1 MRAAA
6 CRNFLIIAQQQQ
18 QQSWSYFSIIKE
30 EFVCCSSRRRRRRR
44 RRRKRVERRL
54 ICERGPRRWW
64 MRRPIIERHSAS
76 LVLCSVQ
83 KLRCCCCDAPRER
96 ERERKGATRQ
106 TRSFICIYLTVAL
119 NWQLITYSKDLIR
132 RSCRSRPGF
141 HSFSLIPSAASYL
154 CCLFALLNQVR
165 RSCFTINR
173 RNNNNAAAVLLLLLL
188 QTREKGLRRKKKTS
202 CCCCCSRWLPSTPIS
217 WLISLSLW
225 FRGENVKFK

>member
-1 MRAAA
+1 MLQQEEEKKKKKSREEINLRARTATLMNA
-6 CRNFLIIAQQQQ
+6 TAHYRTTLG
-18 QQSWSYFSIIKE
+18 FS
-30 EFVCCSSRRRRRRR
+30 CSLQCSKATLLLLRRS
-44 RRRKRVERRL
+44 E
-54 ICERGPRRWW
+54 
-64 MRRPIIERHSAS
+64 
-76 LVLCSVQ
+76 
-83 KLRCCCCDAPRER
+83 RER

-173 RNNNNAAAVLLLLLL
+173 RNNNAAAVLLLLLL
-188 QTREKGLRRKKKTS
+188 QTREKGLRRKKKNQLLLLLLT
-202 CCCCCSRWLPSTPIS
+202 
-217 WLISLSLW
+217 LIAI
-225 FRGENVKFK
+225 NTN